1 MSHAVVEQPRGSAE
15 SGPWIKYI
23 KQVITIM
30 EMDIRKLLKDPTEL
44 LMRGVQPA
52 LWLVIFGQSL
62 GRIRGIP
69 TGSVSYEAFLAPG
82 VFAQSITF
90 ISIFYGIS
98 ILWDRDMGLL
108 QKIMCTP
115 IRPSA
120 MIIGKMLSASIRSIS
135 QVGIMI
141 LLSLLLSIPLDW
153 NIVSILGVLLTVILG
168 GVFFAGM
175 SMAIASVMKTRER
188 MLGIGQL
195 ITMPLFFSSS
205 AIYPISIMP
214 SWLQVI
220 AKINPMSYLV
230 DGLRNLLLH
239 SADSHLLVDWGVLLA
254 ASIVMIGINTMLFP
268 RILNK

>member
-1 MSHAVVEQPRGSAE
+1 MSHAVAAPPDDWDNA
-15 SGPWIKYI
+15 GPWLRYV
-23 KQVITIM
+23 KQVLTIV
-30 EMDIRKLLKDPTEL
+30 EMDVRKLWKDPTEL

-69 TGSVSYEAFLAPG
+69 TGNVSYEAFLAPG

-115 IRPSA
+115 IPPSA
-120 MIIGKMLSASIRSIS
+120 MIIGKMLSASFRSIS

-141 LLSLLLSIPLDW
+141 LLSLLLNIPLDW
-153 NIVSILGVLLTVILG
+153 NILSILGVLLTVILG

-175 SMAIASVMKTRER
+175 SMAIASLMKTRER

-205 AIYPISIMP
+205 AIYPIAIMP
-214 SWLQVI
+214 PWLQVV

-239 SADSHLLVDWGVLLA
+239 AAESHLLLDWGVLIV
-254 ASIVMIGINTMLFP
+254 ASLVMIGVNTLLFP